1 MAKKK
6 TILDHSSAARDAIT
20 GKRPQRPASPLDERT
35 RDLVLELLREGAT
48 LAEICIA
55 RKVTSYTRLY
65 QTRVADPAFDAEVR
79 KASAMGAETAIAE
92 AQEFGKQAAA
102 EGNPDMMRVAE
113 SFGRL
118 STTYAEKI
126 APKEFGQLVKLG
138 DHNGGALQIVV
149 ANFAPLNG
157 GALSS
162 DDIGKAEHL
171 AVGSRARLNNQSEE
185 ELDPL

>member
-1 MAKKK
+1 
-6 TILDHSSAARDAIT
+6 
-20 GKRPQRPASPLDERT
+20 
-35 RDLVLELLREGAT
+35 
-48 LAEICIA
+48 
-55 RKVTSYTRLY
+55 
-65 QTRVADPAFDAEVR
+65 
-79 KASAMGAETAIAE
+79 MGAETAIAE